1 VAIKS
6 KVVYVCVSERFC
18 GLNLKLDVTSKKKIF
33 PIFLQ
38 QSELVILHRLD
49 IASDLDCAN
58 YQDRLEILIHLIC
71 EKWASN

>member
-49 IASDLDCAN
+49 IASCKLPRSFGN
-58 YQDRLEILIHLIC
+58 THS
-71 EKWASN
+71 SNLWKMG